1 MHGITAD
8 LYVVIGRIH
17 YMPWQTPSISSM
29 LIANNAK
36 NHFIVVYLE
45 YFMILPDLRVTDFM
59 TCSMQLQQQLAIS
72 HLYSR
77 AVYNFLEAACSFA

>member
-1 MHGITAD
+1 
-8 LYVVIGRIH
+8 
-17 YMPWQTPSISSM
+17 
-29 LIANNAK
+29 
-36 NHFIVVYLE
+36 LE